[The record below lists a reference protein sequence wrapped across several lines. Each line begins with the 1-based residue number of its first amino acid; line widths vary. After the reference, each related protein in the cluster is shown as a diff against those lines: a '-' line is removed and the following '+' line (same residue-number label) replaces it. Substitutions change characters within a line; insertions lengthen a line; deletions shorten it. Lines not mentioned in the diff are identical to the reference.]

1 MMSKQKLISKRT
13 AIRLAF
19 QRLMFG
25 EDGTAGAVLVEATII
40 VPTILVVMSIY
51 AMDFGLIFYKKME
64 VQNAAQAGAQW
75 AVANRVYN
83 CGSVSAAAQQAI
95 QATEFGGVTI
105 NSGQFCGC
113 SKDSSGTN
121 AVVTPVVPPST
132 NPPTL
137 CTVTPTVNSCSSTC
151 VAACTVAPNSTC
163 NSTGVAGNYVTVKAT
178 PTNTYQSLISYGLIS
193 GTLSTPNISAT
204 TTVRIQ

>member
-1 MMSKQKLISKRT
+1 MRSKQKSIWKRT
-13 AIRLAF
+13 AIRHAF

-40 VPTILVVMSIY
+40 VPMLVVMSIY
-51 AMDFGLIFYKKME
+51 AMSFGLIFYSKMAM
-64 VQNAAQAGAQW
+64 QNAAQAGAQW
-75 AVANRVYN
+75 AVANRVHN
-83 CGSVSAAAQQAI
+83 CYSVSAAAQQAI
-95 QATEFGGVTI
+95 QATGFGGVTV

-113 SKDSSGTN
+113 SKNSSGTN

-163 NSTGVAGNYVTVKAT
+163 NSSGVAGNYVRVTAT
-178 PTNTYQSLISYGLIS
+178 PTTAYQSFISYGL
-193 GTLSTPNISAT
+193 LSRALRQHP
-204 TTVRIQ
+204 

>member
-1 MMSKQKLISKRT
+1 MMAKQKHISKRT
-13 AIRLAF
+13 AIRQAF

-40 VPTILVVMSIY
+40 VPILVVMSIY
-51 AMDFGLIFYKKME
+51 VMDFGFVFYKKME

-75 AVANRVYN
+75 AVANRTYN
-83 CGSVSAAAQQAI
+83 CNSVSAAAQQAI
-95 QATEFGGVTI
+95 QATQFGGVTV

-137 CTVTPTVNSCSSTC
+137 CTVTPTSNSCSSTC
-151 VAACTVAPNSTC
+151 VAACTSAPNNTCST
-163 NSTGVAGNYVTVKAT
+163 SGVLGNYVTVEAA
-178 PTNTYQSLISYGLIS
+178 PTNTYHSFVPPIYGLMS
-193 GTLSTPNISAT
+193 STPNISAT